1 MLSRCASLEQLTIVD
16 LDNIRV
22 DEDVQAETINNKPCY
37 WMNPKAAGLKV
48 SSLRRHFDDV
58 KSDPALLQSDILCLQ
73 ELWLHPGEEEGER
86 CQIDSFRGHFT
97 CVGPRKGVAVYVK
110 DKTASF

>member
-48 SSLRRHFDDV
+48 SSLRRHFDTSKV
-58 KSDPALLQSDILCLQ
+58 ILPCSKVIYFACRSYGCIL
-73 ELWLHPGEEEGER
+73 EKKRENITICRSEE
-86 CQIDSFRGHFT
+86 
-97 CVGPRKGVAVYVK
+97 
-110 DKTASF
+110 

>member
-1 MLSRCASLEQLTIVD
+1 MLSRCCSLEQLTIVDKMD

-48 SSLRRHFDDV
+48 SSLRRHFDNV
-58 KSDPALLQSDILCLQ
+58 KSDPALLQSDILCLR
-73 ELWLHPGEEEGER
+73 ELWLHAGEEEGEW
-86 CQIDSFRGHFT
+86 C
-97 CVGPRKGVAVYVK
+97 
-110 DKTASF
+110 